1 MYCKCST
8 IITMREIMNK
18 SANLSI
24 SIDPKLKEEAEEIL
38 NSLGIGI

>member
-1 MYCKCST
+1 
-8 IITMREIMNK
+8 MNK

-24 SIDPKLKEEAEEIL
+24 RIDPKLKGEAEEIL